1 MIKNLADYSRQCAA
15 LKRIVLAL
23 PVTDGTSREY
33 RSAAIDQLNVCL
45 RIGAGIKKASSKED
59 DSLKSVDFHNR
70 SDKRLDGV
78 FNGLLGAIEGALT
91 KNRELQQGEREL
103 NKLRAM
109 LNDPLAKTHVLPPA
123 EMANRHL
130 SEHLEL
136 LLAEL
141 CRDRKLANESFSADL
156 IKEAIKRLS
165 M

>member
-1 MIKNLADYSRQCAA
+1 MIKSLEDYSRQCAV

-23 PVTDGTSREY
+23 PVTDGTSQEY

-45 RIGAGIKKASSKED
+45 RIGAAIKKASGKED
-59 DSLKSVDFHNR
+59 DSLKSVDFHDR
-70 SDKRLDGV
+70 SDNRFDGV
-78 FNGLLGAIEGALT
+78 FNGLLGAIEGAVT
-91 KNRELQQGEREL
+91 KNRGLQQGEREL

-141 CRDRKLANESFSADL
+141 YRDRKLVDGSFSGDL
-156 IKEAIKRLS
+156 LKEAIKRLS